1 MRKHAPALILTLL
14 AFASGSAMA
23 LGDRAKDKKTTDTQS
38 MTQPAASANVA
49 TPGSNPSPNNPT
61 KATGDG
67 SSASPTALPPSGSAS
82 AGMSADGATA
92 AATNGTSSS
101 KPDMEKKKKDGRC
114 DESRYPDKAA
124 IPPECAE
131 KVSPGASGA
140 SGAGSAGG
148 AGSGTK

>member
-49 TPGSNPSPNNPT
+49 TPGSNPSPHSPT

-67 SSASPTALPPSGSAS
+67 SSASPTAVPPSGSPS
-82 AGMSADGATA
+82 AGMSAAGSTA
-92 AATNGTSSS
+92 AATHGASPSH
-101 KPDMEKKKKDGRC
+101 PDMEKMMKDGRC
-114 DESRYPDKAA
+114 DESRFPNKAA

-131 KVSPGASGA
+131 KVSPGASSA

-148 AGSGTK
+148 AGSGAK